1 MHRLLKAQ
9 LLTIGLLVL
18 PGMADAKLTGA
29 PGENSARFNASGPA
43 GLAIVGTTTGVTV
56 SDDGTT
62 VTVAVPLATLDTGI
76 SLRNRHMR
84 EKYLDVA
91 RFPSAVLAVPR
102 GTKKFPVA
110 GADMKSTAP
119 ATITIHGI
127 SQPVTIQ
134 YSARNEGGTYRVVGT
149 APLNI
154 NSFGIQ
160 IPSYL
165 GITVKPEVTVE
176 VHFAVTDSGT

>member
-1 MHRLLKAQ
+1 MHRLLKAP
-9 LLTIGLLVL
+9 LLIIGLFVL
-18 PGMADAKLTGA
+18 PGTADAKLTGA
-29 PGENSARFNASGPA
+29 QGENSAKFNASGPA

-56 SDDGTT
+56 SDDGST
-62 VTVAVPLATLDTGI
+62 VSVAVPLATLDTGI

-91 RFPSAVLAVPR
+91 KFPFAVLAVPR
-102 GTKKFPVA
+102 GAIKFPTG
-110 GADMKSTAP
+110 GAEVKSTAP
-119 ATITIHGI
+119 ATITLHGV

-134 YSARNEGGTYRVVGT
+134 YSARNDGGTYRVVGT

-160 IPSYL
+160 VPSYL
-165 GITVKPEVTVE
+165 GITVKPDVTVE